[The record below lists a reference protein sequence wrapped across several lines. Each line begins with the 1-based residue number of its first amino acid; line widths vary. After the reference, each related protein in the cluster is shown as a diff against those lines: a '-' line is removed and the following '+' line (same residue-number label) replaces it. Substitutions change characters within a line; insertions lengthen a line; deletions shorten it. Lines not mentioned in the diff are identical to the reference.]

1 MYRQFINLMM
11 GSSVAPNPLWDGLQ
25 GYWNADNNPNDSKG
39 TYNGVLTNGA
49 TYGTGIINNGFS
61 FDGVNDFVNMGDV
74 LDIGLDSWTYNFWVK
89 PTVVGAY
96 VGLITKSDGGMNW
109 QRWWIILNA
118 GKVEFLL
125 QWYDGVMPLFTGNS
139 TIVAGIE
146 TMISVVV
153 NRNGPV
159 KIYVNSVEETV
170 TAIAYGGAIVAND
183 ITSMN
188 TFDFNRH
195 FNLAF
200 GAYSN
205 SQFPFNGIMDEIS
218 IFKAIKTQSEI
229 TELYNGGAGLQYIP

>member
-1 MYRQFINLMM
+1 MM

-61 FDGVNDFVNMGDV
+61 FDGVNDLVNMGDV
-74 LDIGLDSWTYNFWVK
+74 LDIRLDSWTYNMWVK
-89 PTVVGAY
+89 PTVVGSLVMLLGKATPLFN
-96 VGLITKSDGGMNW
+96 V
-109 QRWWIILNA
+109 QRWWIMLNA
-118 GKVEFLL
+118 GGKVQFLL
-125 QWYDGVMPLFTGNS
+125 QKDGGIMPTFTGNT

-159 KIYVNSVEETV
+159 KIYVNGVEEIISV
-170 TAIAYGGAIVAND
+170 SAIATNN
-183 ITSMN
+183 ITSFN
-188 TFDFNRH
+188 TFDFNTTYD
-195 FNLAF
+195 LAF
-200 GAYSN
+200 GAFYN
-205 SQFPFNGIMDEIS
+205 SHYPYNGIIDEIS

-229 TELYNGGAGLQYIP
+229 TELYNGGEGLQYIP

>member
-1 MYRQFINLMM
+1 MI
-11 GSSVAPNPLWDGLQ
+11 GGGGTVANPVWDGLQ

-61 FDGVNDFVNMGDV
+61 FDGVNDFVNFGDV
-74 LDIGLDSWTYNFWVK
+74 LDIRLDSWTYNFWVK
-89 PTVVGAY
+89 PTVVGSF
-96 VGLITKSDGGMNW
+96 VGLITKSDTGSNY
-109 QRWWIILNA
+109 QRWWIIINA
-118 GKVEFLL
+118 GKVEFML
-125 QWYDGVMPLFTGNS
+125 QSHNSVMPLFTGNT

-170 TAIAYGGAIVAND
+170 TARVNYGGPIAAND
-183 ITSMN
+183 ISSRN
-188 TFDFNRH
+188 TFDFNRT

-200 GAYSN
+200 GAFSN
-205 SQFPFNGIMDEIS
+205 SQFPFNGIIDEIA

-229 TELYNGGAGLQYIP
+229 TELYNGGEGLQYIP

>member
-1 MYRQFINLMM
+1 MRGILRMI
-11 GSSVAPNPLWDGLQ
+11 GGGGTVANPVWDGLQ

-74 LDIGLDSWTYNFWVK
+74 FDIRLDSWTYNFWVK
-89 PTVVGAY
+89 PTVVGAF
-96 VGLITKSDGGMNW
+96 VGLITKSDWGNNY
-109 QRWWIILNA
+109 QRWWIVLTS
-118 GKVEFLL
+118 GKVQFLL
-125 QWYDGVMPLFTGNS
+125 QRDIGIMPTFTGNT

-159 KIYVNSVEETV
+159 KIYVNSVEEIISIS
-170 TAIAYGGAIVAND
+170 AIGTNN
-183 ITSMN
+183 ITSFN
-188 TFDFNRH
+188 TFDFNRT

-200 GAYSN
+200 GAFSTTNAPY
-205 SQFPFNGIMDEIS
+205 NGIMDEIS

-229 TELYNGGAGLQYIP
+229 TELYNGGEGLQYIP

>member
-1 MYRQFINLMM
+1 MI
-11 GSSVAPNPLWDGLQ
+11 GGGGIVVNPLWDGLQ

-39 TYNGVLTNGA
+39 TNNGVLTNGA

-74 LDIGLDSWTYNFWVK
+74 LDIRLDSWTYNFWVK

-96 VGLITKSDGGMNW
+96 VGLITKSDGGNDW
-109 QRWWIILNA
+109 ERWWIIINA
-118 GKVEFLL
+118 GKIEFSL
-125 QWYDGVMPLFTGNS
+125 QPPGLVRWNFTGNT
-139 TIVAGIE
+139 TILASVE

-159 KIYVNSVEETV
+159 KIYVNSIEETV
-170 TAIAYGGAIVAND
+170 IAKQNSTVVPND
-183 ITSMN
+183 ITSLN
-188 TFDFNRH
+188 AIDFNRG

-200 GAYSN
+200 GGFHTTQALY
-205 SQFPFNGIMDEIS
+205 NGIMDEIA

-229 TELYNGGAGLQYIP
+229 TELYNGGEGLQYIP